1 MLAVCGLLASLS
13 AASATLSIQAG
24 SIRGPSVRIEKVDVR
39 LDTNGS
45 ATVSAERILTGNR
58 TVSRLKLDCTR
69 WTSPAG
75 ARCEQGRLEADGLV
89 DSPWQVDAKWAA
101 RHAALDVITRR
112 GARLNATDVSL
123 DGSSGVLLF
132 QEWPVVSA
140 LPWWPADVPAPSAG
154 VLSGNVSWKQA
165 GAMLDGK
172 AAIIGLAFASADGTR
187 AAEGVTLQAEGHLR
201 RDNDAWQ
208 AQATLQWPK
217 GEVYWQPLY
226 LKAEGAPFVQV
237 EGRWRDRDGEL
248 PAWHLVWPGIGR
260 VDGSL
265 AWRKGQLAALA
276 AKSDK
281 LQLGPLYLRALQPL
295 LAGSVLEDLDIQ
307 GAASASIDW
316 RDGRLT
322 ALDLDIADL
331 FAEDRKGRVAIYGLS
346 GNLPWRPDEM
356 TNARFQWQG
365 GQVFHL
371 PFDAANL
378 SARVQ
383 GSKVQVA
390 KWIQPAMGGRLVLED
405 FSAERRPDGWYGG
418 LKANLE
424 HLSMPQLSSALGWPR
439 IDGELDGELP
449 RLALSPEELRVFG
462 PIEVQAF
469 DGIAFL
475 RNLRLKQPFSPAPVL
490 TTDAALQHID
500 LGKLTRT
507 FSFGS
512 IDGQVDASI
521 DGLTLISGK
530 PVAFDARI
538 RSTPGDYPKRISQ
551 RAVQNISSL
560 GGGGAAALSTT
571 FLRVFQSFGYRELG
585 MSCRLQDGVC
595 EMGGIANVPQGYYM
609 VIGAGVPSINVI
621 GYNRRVNWSELVDR
635 LKRVTQGGGPVV
647 HTP

>member
-1 MLAVCGLLASLS
+1 M
-13 AASATLSIQAG
+13 
-24 SIRGPSVRIEKVDVR
+24 
-39 LDTNGS
+39 
-45 ATVSAERILTGNR
+45 AE
-58 TVSRLKLDCTR
+58 
-69 WTSPAG
+69 
-75 ARCEQGRLEADGLV
+75 GLV
-89 DSPWQVDAKWAA
+89 DGPWQVDARLAA
-101 RHAALDVITRR
+101 RATSLEATTRK
-112 GARLNATDVSL
+112 GSTLKATDLSL
-123 DGSSGVLLF
+123 DGDRGTLLL
-132 QEWPVVSA
+132 QDWPIVSA

-154 VLSGNVSWKQA
+154 VLSGNASWKQA
-165 GAMLDGK
+165 GAVLDGK
-172 AAIIGLAFASADGTR
+172 VAIIGLAFANADGTQ
-187 AAEGVTLQAEGHLR
+187 AAEGVTLQVEGHLR
-201 RDNDAWQ
+201 RDGDAWQ
-208 AQATLQWPK
+208 AQASLQWPK

-226 LKAEGAPFVQV
+226 LKAEGAPSVQV
-237 EGRWRDRDGEL
+237 EGRWRGSDGEL

-265 AWRKGQLAALA
+265 AWRNGQLTALTA
-276 AKSDK
+276 QSDK
-281 LQLGPLYLRALQPL
+281 LQLGPLYGRALQPL
-295 LAGSVLEDLDIQ
+295 LAGSVAEDLEVQ
-307 GAASASIDW
+307 GAASAKVDW
-316 RDGRLT
+316 RDGQLK
-322 ALDLDIADL
+322 ALDLEIADL

-346 GNLPWRPDEM
+346 GNLPWRPDVA
-356 TNARFQWQG
+356 TDARFHWQG
-365 GQVFHL
+365 GQVFRL
-371 PFDAANL
+371 PFEAAEL

-383 GSKVQVA
+383 GSRVQVA
-390 KWIQPAMGGRLVLED
+390 RWTQPAMGGRLVLED
-405 FSAERRPDGWYGG
+405 FSAERRGDGWYGG

-424 HLSMPQLSSALGWPR
+424 HLSMPRLSSALGWPQ
-439 IDGELDGELP
+439 IEGELDGELP
-449 RLALSPEELRVFG
+449 RLTLSPEELRVFG

-512 IDGQVDASI
+512 IEGQVDATV